1 MTNDHAS
8 PGLMPGLPGS
18 LLTAIADHWWVLL
31 LRGIAAIIF
40 GILAIIWPGVTLLS
54 LTLLWGAF
62 TLVDGVAAL
71 YTAAFGKSGA
81 ASSRWWLAIVG
92 VVGIIAAGIAFL
104 YPGMTA
110 LVLLWFIAS
119 WAIVIGVMQVIGAIQ
134 LRKEIEGEWLLA
146 LNGILSIAFG
156 LLLFIRPG
164 EGALAVIWLIGVY
177 AIAIGI
183 LLAVLAFR
191 VKAHKQTA

>member
-1 MTNDHAS
+1 
-8 PGLMPGLPGS
+8 MPGLPGS

-71 YTAAFGKSGA
+71 YTAALGKSGA
-81 ASSRWWLAIVG
+81 ASARWWLAIVG
-92 VVGIIAAGIAFL
+92 IAGIIAAGIAFL

-119 WAIVIGVMQVIGAIQ
+119 WAIVIGIMQVIGAIQ

-164 EGALAVIWLIGVY
+164 EGALALIWLIGVY

-191 VKAHKQTA
+191 VKAHKTA

>member
-1 MTNDHAS
+1 MTHDQAS
-8 PGLMPGLPGS
+8 PNSFPGFSGS
-18 LLTAIADHWWVLL
+18 LLGAIAEHWWVLL
-31 LRGIAAIIF
+31 VRGIAAIIF
-40 GILAIIWPGVTLLS
+40 GILAIIWPGVTLIS

-71 YTAAFGKSGA
+71 YTALFGKTGA

-92 VVGIIAAGIAFL
+92 IAGIIAAGIAFL

-156 LLLFIRPG
+156 ILLIVRPG
-164 EGALAVIWLIGVY
+164 EGALAVIWLIGIY
-177 AIAIGI
+177 AIIIGV

-191 VKAHKQTA
+191 VKAHKTA

>member
-8 PGLMPGLPGS
+8 PGLMPGLSGS

-71 YTAAFGKSGA
+71 YTAVFGKSGA
-81 ASSRWWLAIVG
+81 TSARWWLAIVG
-92 VVGIIAAGIAFL
+92 IAGIIAAGIAFL

-119 WAIVIGVMQVIGAIQ
+119 WAIVIGIMQVIGAIQ

-146 LNGILSIAFG
+146 LNGILSVAFG

-177 AIAIGI
+177 AIAIGV

-191 VKAHKQTA
+191 VKTHKAA